1 VSLWLSP
8 APCSV
13 RRRRRLASVVAGLLL
28 AFVVAACGGGDGP
41 DATSGDGG
49 DTSAQP
55 GTVAVVGRDDLTWN
69 TETLSASSGTLTV
82 ELTCEPAVN
91 HNLVIEETDELVAE
105 CAPGETA
112 TGTVDLDPG
121 SYTYVCTVPGHERTM
136 RGTLTVE

>member
-1 VSLWLSP
+1 VSPRLSP
-8 APCSV
+8 APPSV
-13 RRRRRLASVVAGLLL
+13 RRRRRLAPVVAGLLL
-28 AFVVAACGGGDGP
+28 AFVVAACGGDGP
-41 DATSGDGG
+41 AATSGDGS
-49 DTSAQP
+49 DTSAEP

-69 TETLSASSGTLTV
+69 TETLSASSGTITV

-112 TGTVDLDPG
+112 TGTADLDPG

-136 RGTLTVE
+136 RGTLTVD